1 MNALRMK
8 NFSLSFGSRQV
19 LNQVSLSVGMTGIH
33 SLLGPSG
40 CGKST
45 LLLYAAGLLRT
56 QSDLKISGELEV
68 TSNVGMVFQKP
79 YPFAISVLENV
90 GLALKEKGYRGSELR
105 DRSELALKQAG
116 LWTEVKDRLNE
127 SALKLSGGQQQRL
140 CLARVLALEPNLL
153 LLDEPCSSLDPLST
167 RTIESTLIELSE
179 RTPMLIVTHNL
190 AQARRISSQMTLI
203 WNDSVGSRVLE
214 SGSTESLFSQP
225 QSAIARDY
233 FSGALG

>member
-1 MNALRMK
+1 MNSLEMK
-8 NFSLSFGSRQV
+8 NFSLSFGSRKV
-19 LNQVSLSVGMTGIH
+19 LNQIDLTVGQTGIH

-45 LLLYAAGLLRT
+45 LLLYAAGLLRN
-56 QSDLKISGELEV
+56 QADLKVSGELRV
-68 TSNVGMVFQKP
+68 SPQVGMVFQKP

-90 GLALKEKGYRGSELR
+90 ALALKEKGFRGSELM
-105 DRSELALKQAG
+105 DRAQFALSQAG
-116 LWTEVKDRLNE
+116 LWGEVKDRLHE

-214 SGSTESLFSQP
+214 KGATESVFRQP
-225 QSAIARDY
+225 GSEIAKDY
-233 FSGALG
+233 LSGALG